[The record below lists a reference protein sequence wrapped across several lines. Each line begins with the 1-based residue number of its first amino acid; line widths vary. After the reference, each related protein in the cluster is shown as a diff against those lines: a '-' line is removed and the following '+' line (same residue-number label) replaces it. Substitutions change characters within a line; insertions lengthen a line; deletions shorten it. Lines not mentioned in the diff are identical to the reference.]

1 MTAPMDEQE
10 AISKSKAGDLDSFN
24 WLVERYQVQV
34 YNLALHMMG
43 TREDAEDTAQEAF
56 LSAFRA
62 IKGFR
67 GGSFKAWLLSITA
80 NACRDQLRTRQRKGT
95 VPLDSLLLEPESTAE
110 SPEDYAQRRELG
122 RFITEGLASLPKD
135 QRLVVILADIQG
147 LSYEEVSQVTGSP
160 LGTVRSRL
168 SRGRA
173 HLRDFL
179 LQHGE
184 LLPGEFRLNE

>member
-43 TREDAEDTAQEAF
+43 NRADAEDAAQDAF
-56 LSAFRA
+56 ISAFKA

-67 GGSFKAWLLSITA
+67 GGNFKAWLLSITA
-80 NACRDQLRTRQRKGT
+80 NACRDRFRARKRQAV
-95 VPLDSLLLEPESTAE
+95 VPLDSLLVEPESTAE
-110 SPEDYAQRRELG
+110 SPEDYALRQELG
-122 RFITEGLASLPKD
+122 QFITEGLASLPKD

-184 LLPGEFRLNE
+184 LLPREFRLNK

>member
-24 WLVERYQVQV
+24 WLVESYQVQA
-34 YNLALHMMG
+34 YNLALHMLG
-43 TREDAEDTAQEAF
+43 TREDAEDATQEAF
-56 LSAFRA
+56 LSAFKA

-67 GGSFKAWLLSITA
+67 GGSFKAWLLRITA

-110 SPEDYAQRRELG
+110 SPEDYAQRQELG
-122 RFITEGLASLPKD
+122 RFITEGLASLPRD

-160 LGTVRSRL
+160 VGTVRSRL

-179 LQHGE
+179 LQQGE